1 MPIAIWKILAPTDF
15 SPASEKALKYAAGL
29 GHEFGSEIT
38 LLHILEPTVP
48 PTFEGLTIATPP
60 PAETELSEA
69 GKNLNALVAR
79 MREQRIR
86 KVRATF
92 RRGMASHE
100 IVEVAR
106 EFDIDLIVMATHG
119 YRGWKHFAIGSTAER
134 VVRAAPCPVLVVREK
149 EHDFL

>member
-1 MPIAIWKILAPTDF
+1 M
-15 SPASEKALKYAAGL
+15 
-29 GHEFGSEIT
+29 
-38 LLHILEPTVP
+38 
-48 PTFEGLTIATPP
+48 TIATSP

-69 GKNLNALVAR
+69 GKNLNALVAS
-79 MREQRIR
+79 MRERRIR
-86 KVRATF
+86 KVGATF

-100 IVEVAR
+100 IVEAAR